1 MDFAFDSDQDAL
13 KQLALKALAS
23 GDVWTEL
30 GRAGLLGTTLP
41 VEHGGAGLGLVEL
54 ALVLQQAG
62 RAAAPL
68 ELVSSMVG
76 AMALAQLGA
85 PEQAAHVARVLDGSS
100 AIALALSELGGEL
113 EKPATRAD
121 GDGKLHGTKVCV
133 AALERAPWM
142 IVSARHNGSPALYL
156 VARDQPGVRRETG
169 RATDDSQV
177 FQVTLDGAHGEKLG
191 GGPTALEWT
200 VARLTLAL

>member
-68 ELVSSMVG
+68 ELVSSMLG

-85 PEQAAHVARVLDGSS
+85 PEQA
-100 AIALALSELGGEL
+100 
-113 EKPATRAD
+113 
-121 GDGKLHGTKVCV
+121 
-133 AALERAPWM
+133 
-142 IVSARHNGSPALYL
+142 
-156 VARDQPGVRRETG
+156 
-169 RATDDSQV
+169 
-177 FQVTLDGAHGEKLG
+177 
-191 GGPTALEWT
+191 
-200 VARLTLAL
+200 